1 MTLLRLRARMPARM
15 RLSDLLGDRV
25 AYRNLE
31 PADRSIRGLSQIW
44 SEIGLP
50 EGLIPRKTSPA
61 YAAAIVHFLGQ
72 AQEMRGARG
81 PLRRLLFV
89 GDTRMNDGKAAAN
102 LSQHLPLQGFIGADR
117 LNEEPRTEIED
128 FLMISNRWT
137 ALEDFAAWAASGGI
151 PADEFTALLID
162 MDKTMMGAR
171 GRNDKVIDAARVE
184 AVRLVIEETLGESFD
199 EVAFRAVYDRLNQ
212 PTYHPFTRDNQDYL
226 AYISLMVVGGVCLAA
241 QMWDNLHN
249 GRLSTFE
256 EFVALC
262 HDRRSRMSGGLLEV
276 HQEVAARLAVGD
288 PTPFKRF
295 RYREYISTVSRMD
308 LLPGDASREEVLE
321 NEIVITGEVVELAQY
336 MIARGVLTFG
346 ISDKPDEAS
355 IPTSELAD
363 QGYLPL
369 HQVLMKVLTSPTT
382 WLE

>member
-1 MTLLRLRARMPARM
+1 MGLTRRRARM

-31 PADRSIRGLSQIW
+31 PADRSIRGLSQIRA
-44 SEIGLP
+44 EIGLP
-50 EGLIPRKTSPA
+50 DGLIPRKTSPA
-61 YAAAIVHFLGQ
+61 YAAAIVHFLEQ
-72 AQEMRGARG
+72 AQETRGAGR

-102 LSQHLPLQGFIGADR
+102 LFQHLPLQGFIGADR
-117 LNEEPRTEIED
+117 LDEDPHTEIED
-128 FLMISNRWT
+128 ILMISNRWT
-137 ALEDFAAWAASGGI
+137 ALRDFAAWASSRGI
-151 PADEFTALLID
+151 PIDESTALLID
-162 MDKTMMGAR
+162 MDKTMIGAR
-171 GRNDKVIDAARVE
+171 GRNDGVIDAARVE

-199 EVAFRAVYDRLNQ
+199 EVAFRAVYDKLNQ
-212 PTYHPFTRDNQDYL
+212 PTYHSFTRDNQDYL
-226 AYISLMVVGGVCLAA
+226 AYISLMVVGGVCLAK
-241 QMWDNLHN
+241 QMWDDLQD

-262 HDRRSRMSGGLLEV
+262 YDRRRRMSGGLLEV

-295 RYREYISTVSRMD
+295 RYREYVSTVSRMN
-308 LLPGDASREEVLE
+308 LLLSDASREEVLE
-321 NEIVITGEVVELAQY
+321 KEIVITGEFVELAQD

-355 IPTSELAD
+355 IPTSDLAD
-363 QGYLPL
+363 QGYRPL
-369 HQVLMKVLTSPTT
+369 HQVLMKVLTSPTA
-382 WLE
+382 WLG

>member
-1 MTLLRLRARMPARM
+1 
-15 RLSDLLGDRV
+15 
-25 AYRNLE
+25 
-31 PADRSIRGLSQIW
+31 
-44 SEIGLP
+44 
-50 EGLIPRKTSPA
+50 
-61 YAAAIVHFLGQ
+61 
-72 AQEMRGARG
+72 
-81 PLRRLLFV
+81 
-89 GDTRMNDGKAAAN
+89 
-102 LSQHLPLQGFIGADR
+102 
-117 LNEEPRTEIED
+117 
-128 FLMISNRWT
+128 
-137 ALEDFAAWAASGGI
+137 
-151 PADEFTALLID
+151 
-162 MDKTMMGAR
+162 
-171 GRNDKVIDAARVE
+171 
-184 AVRLVIEETLGESFD
+184 GESFD

-212 PTYHPFTRDNQDYL
+212 PRYHSFTRDNQDYL

-241 QMWDNLHN
+241 QMWDDLHD

-295 RYREYISTVSRMD
+295 RYREYVSTVSRMN

-321 NEIVITGEVVELAQY
+321 NEIVITGEVVELAQD
-336 MIARGVLTFG
+336 MIARGVLSFG

-382 WLE
+382 PRWARVS